1 MTLGE
6 KIRYIRKASGLS
18 QEQLGEKL
26 CVSRS
31 AIAKW
36 ETGKGLPDIE
46 NLKVLSRLLGVTV
59 DSLLEDSSQSD
70 PPLIREPY
78 RLSAYGRGC
87 RKLRKDRMM
96 RQRFPQGHICQ
107 LLGRPEV
114 TQESIADSSRGL
126 LTPTPFGSPEF
137 IKSIRNLD
145 RDFYL
150 VEQPEG
156 AYFVTVTDE
165 HLEIRPFCQSTGEKS
180 YRQGNWIFIR
190 GSEIP

>member
-6 KIRYIRKASGLS
+6 KIKYIRKSSGLS

-46 NLKVLSRLLGVTV
+46 NLKVLSRLLGVSV
-59 DSLLEDSSQSD
+59 DSLLDDREEADS
-70 PPLIREPY
+70 PLIREPY
-78 RLSAYGRGC
+78 QLSAYGRGC
-87 RKLRKDRMM
+87 RKLRKERMM
-96 RQRFPQGHICQ
+96 RQRFPDARICS

-114 TQESIADSSRGL
+114 TGGSIADRSQGL
-126 LTPTPFGSPEF
+126 LTPVPFGSPEY

-156 AYFVTVTDE
+156 AWFVTVTDDC
-165 HLEIRPFCQSTGEKS
+165 LEIRPFDRNTEEKT
-180 YRQGNWIFIR
+180 YRLGSWIFFR
-190 GSEIP
+190 GNDIP

>member
-6 KIRYIRKASGLS
+6 KIKYIRKASGLS

-46 NLKVLSRLLGVTV
+46 NLKVLSRLLGVSV
-59 DSLLEDSSQSD
+59 DSLLDDQDSADSL
-70 PPLIREPY
+70 LIREPY
-78 RLSAYGRGC
+78 QLSAYGRGC
-87 RKLRKDRMM
+87 RKLRKERMM
-96 RQRFPQGHICQ
+96 RNRFPEARICS

-114 TQESIADSSRGL
+114 MEDTVADRSQGL
-126 LTPTPFGSPEF
+126 LTPAPFGSPEF
-137 IKSIRNLD
+137 LKSIRNLD

-156 AYFVTVTDE
+156 TCFVTVTDDY
-165 HLEIRPFCQSTGEKS
+165 LEIRPFRLNTKDKS
-180 YRQGNWIFIR
+180 YHLGGWIFLR
-190 GSEIP
+190 GNDIP